1 MKKMSIFALLLA
13 AVVATSYSVS
23 GTYAKYTTTFQS
35 STDQA
40 RVAQW
45 AFKVEEGTVETKTF
59 EFNLFNTVT
68 NVDGSAEENL
78 DKTDGTIIAPGTAG
92 SFTLDLAN
100 TSEVDATY
108 TIDYTVEKGNIP
120 LEFKVRNGEWT
131 STLAD
136 VTAPVKIARNNGEDH
151 ITIQWRWVYE
161 LTNNDETPENETEV
175 RDNADTTL
183 GVAGTDT
190 VTVSAKVVATQAN

>member
-35 STDQA
+35 NTDSA

-59 EFNLFNTVT
+59 EFDLFNTVT

-120 LEFKVRNGEWT
+120 LEFKVGNGEWT
-131 STLAD
+131 STLVD
-136 VTAPVKIARNNGEDH
+136 VTTPVKIARNNGEDH

-161 LTNNDETPENETEV
+161 VTNNDETPENETEV

-183 GVAGTDT
+183 GKAGTDT